1 MKLILLIL
9 ITVNSVFSC
18 KCPPK
23 KIISPCECDE
33 VNDKFIH

>member
-9 ITVNSVFSC
+9 ITVNSVFSG

-23 KIISPCECDE
+23 EIISPCGCDE
-33 VNDKFIH
+33 VNDNY